1 MRSKS
6 IALLRKSRAVQLL
19 AAGHT
24 YEEIAREVGYVN
36 RGTAHR
42 VVTQALTERLVED
55 IDMHRAVELSRL
67 DAMHAALWPSMVT
80 GDVGATKTL
89 LRISEQRCRLLG
101 LHPSATPVTTEVDH
115 SRMLIVPEQATQ
127 ERQRPKG
134 SAA

>member
-6 IALLRKSRAVQLL
+6 VALMRKSRAVQLL

-24 YEEIAREVGYVN
+24 YDHIAREVGYAN

-55 IDMHRAVELSRL
+55 IDLHRAVELSRL
-67 DAMHAALWPSMVT
+67 DAMHAALWPAMMA

-89 LRISEQRCRLLG
+89 LRISEQRSRLLG
-101 LHPSATPVTTEVDH
+101 LHAAVLRPPAPEVDQ
-115 SRMLIVPEQATQ
+115 SRMLIVPEIATQ
-127 ERQRPKG
+127 ERQQ
-134 SAA
+134 